1 MLGFGLNLANNSFEY
16 LGGIVRDSLEFYI
29 NGSFFNG
36 GRVWYDISGNGY
48 TSSLNSSVFPGVFPS
63 FTSSFGGGIAF
74 TTASRQSATTGNI
87 LQHTT
92 QESFTMNVVAQVT
105 KVGDGTTIS
114 QNTPIWGRG
123 STDNSVGIGA
133 QTGDS
138 GGTPV
143 IRFRM
148 GARTGSSASSDKS
161 ITFPT
166 AGGIN
171 TSLAHN
177 LNVVY
182 DGASQLLT
190 NNPKVYAY
198 VNGDLV
204 YSASV
209 LEGGLGFFETDGY
222 ASFQQE
228 AVTGGN
234 SASGSGVIYLASIYG
249 KALSAAEISQN
260 HNAIKTRFNL

>member
-36 GRVWYDISGNGY
+36 GGVWYDISGNGY
-48 TSSLNSSVFPGVFPS
+48 TSSLSSSVSPGVFPS

-87 LQHTT
+87 LQYTT

-105 KVGDGTTIS
+105 KVGDGTTAS
-114 QNTPIWGRG
+114 QNTTIWGRG

-143 IRFRM
+143 IKFRM
-148 GARTGSSASSDKS
+148 GARTGSDAGSDKS
-161 ITFPT
+161 ITHPV
-166 AGGIN
+166 GGID
-171 TSLAHN
+171 TSLAYN

-209 LEGGLGFFETDGY
+209 LEGGLGSFETNGY
-222 ASFQQE
+222 ASFLPK

-234 SASGSGVIYLASIYG
+234 AVSGSGVIYLASIYG